1 MIIWG
6 GRPSLFAC
14 YVFASGAAI
23 GRFIRMRKKPA
34 ANVLAFF
41 WRGLY
46 CVNFGVYG
54 VLLRHACTCMSGA
67 LFARVWLFLWRCA
80 ACFGVACYGVFA
92 ACLRFLVFC
101 IPAEIAARA
110 MPSKLR
116 SMAFYS
122 LACVYICLCRFGAFY
137 ACFCGVWR
145 AIESGILSAFAR
157 FPFCPYSC
165 RSR

>member
-1 MIIWG
+1 M
-6 GRPSLFAC
+6 
-14 YVFASGAAI
+14 
-23 GRFIRMRKKPA
+23 
-34 ANVLAFF
+34 
-41 WRGLY
+41 
-46 CVNFGVYG
+46 
-54 VLLRHACTCMSGA
+54 RHACTCMSGA

-101 IPAEIAARA
+101 IPAEIAACA

-145 AIESGILSAFAR
+145 AIESGILLVILRGSPA
-157 FPFCPYSC
+157 
-165 RSR
+165 SRIAAGAVAGNNYVTHSWKELCKPTISNLHYVYLLFF